1 MAVLPDEAS
10 FEEFTHYVIQRR
22 GQVPYTELQELYE
35 RRLRLKSITISTGQG
50 FQSILPRD
58 EQGLTK
64 RERENKVVS
73 EYQQSGRNIEKL
85 PEKAQF

>member
-1 MAVLPDEAS
+1 MAVLPDGAS
-10 FEEFTHYVIQRR
+10 FQEFCEYVLERR
-22 GQVPYTELQELYE
+22 DVPITELRELYE

-50 FQSILPRD
+50 FQSMLPHD